1 VITPYRVLSFSA
13 ACFALSLSLCFAV
26 LIRAQETDAAA
37 AVDAEKIDAAAGI
50 DEFVDVDAA
59 GADEIPGEE
68 PRAIAAVA
76 APDEGTDTP
85 TPGVEVIWVNARRR
99 EEKIQETPV
108 AVSAFTQ
115 EGLDDIG
122 AIRIDDI
129 GRYVPNLQFDAGGG
143 QGTGARAYIRGIGS
157 VEGPTIWYDP
167 GVGIYL
173 DGVYLARA
181 QGALLSTVDIERI
194 EVLRG
199 PQGTLFGKNTIG
211 GVEAW
216 AEITGGNYGR
226 ILGKGGVNIP
236 LIGGTVLSRFS
247 FAAGIRDGF
256 TTNVF
261 DGSSW
266 DDDSLYAFNGAFRWL
281 ATDSFTVDLAG
292 SWSRENERN
301 RGAECRL
308 IENPDG
314 TQAGDSGTL
323 GLFAFNAAVPGL
335 PDYLQSCSDA
345 EGLPH
350 RRFDH
355 DKRGRS
361 DLEQYDVRLTL
372 DWDMDSF
379 VWGIENWDGLGL
391 KSITAFR
398 HQGPDIASDYDWSEL
413 SVLRFETVGRALQEQ
428 ISTELQLNTSAF
440 DERLNVV
447 VGFYAY
453 WGHAEGPVRWDIL
466 DGFQVPV
473 FKDDTFIGTVS
484 ALRSNMSEN
493 QRDHSS
499 LAGYTQMAFDIT
511 DYLALTA
518 GARYT
523 SETKRVD
530 RYNQFLAP
538 SLNHLKNE
546 LVGEPDYC
554 DRGTPG
560 TASCVTFDA
569 GDVSVDTSGSE
580 TYGAWTPMVNLAF
593 RPRPEWMPGI
603 IEQSLVYY
611 NYSEGFKSGG
621 INTGE
626 SIDAYQPEF
635 ADSHEIGIKSTWWEN
650 RLVANV
656 AFFLT
661 DYTDIQYT
669 VLDVNP
675 DSGLAERIQRNIAEA
690 EIRGFE
696 IELFAEP
703 IHHLRFQGSVGYVD
717 VDFLEFLDAIQF
729 SGTMPPS
736 QCVADID
743 IDPVAMTGSCTIDRS
758 DETAYNTPKITANA
772 SLQYGI
778 QMGGR
783 WGQLVPRIEYYYQ
796 DDVRYAVS
804 STAFLSSRNH
814 QEAFSLWNFRLTW
827 YPDFRAGNQKNL
839 RISAFVNN
847 AFDREHFNDGV
858 DLAASLGSSGM
869 YFGAPRTYG
878 VTVRYDFW

>member
-1 VITPYRVLSFSA
+1 VCVA
-13 ACFALSLSLCFAV
+13 ALS
-26 LIRAQETDAAA
+26 RAQETDAAD
-37 AVDAEKIDAAAGI
+37 AVDTEEVDLAAGI
-50 DEFVDVDAA
+50 DELVEVDAS

-68 PRAIAAVA
+68 PPAIAAVA
-76 APDEGTDTP
+76 ALDGGTDTP
-85 TPGVEVIWVNARRR
+85 TPGVEVITVTARRR
-99 EEKIQETPV
+99 EENLQETAV

-129 GRYVPNLQFDAGGG
+129 GRYVPNLQFDTGAG
-143 QGTGARAYIRGIGS
+143 QAAGARAYIRGIGS
-157 VEGPTIWYDP
+157 AEGATIWFDP
-167 GVGIYL
+167 GVAIYL

-211 GVEAW
+211 GAISVITRKPTPELEAW

-236 LIGGTVLSRFS
+236 LIGDTLFSRFS
-247 FAAGIRDGF
+247 FAAATRDGF

-308 IENPDG
+308 IDNPDG

-323 GLFAFNAAVPGL
+323 GLYAFNAAVPGL

-345 EGLPH
+345 EDLPH
-350 RRFDH
+350 RKFEH
-355 DKRGRS
+355 DTRGRS

-379 VWGIENWDGLGL
+379 VWGIENWDGLSL

-398 HQGPDIASDYDWSEL
+398 HQGPDFAIDYDWTEHSL
-413 SVLRFETVGRALQEQ
+413 FQLETVGRALQEQ

-447 VGFYAY
+447 AGFYAY
-453 WGHAEGPVRWDIL
+453 WAQAEGPVRADLL
-466 DGFQVPV
+466 DGFQVPLFV
-473 FKDDTFIGTVS
+473 IGTLVGTVS
-484 ALRSNMSEN
+484 ALRSSISEN
-493 QRDHSS
+493 QREHTS
-499 LAGYTQMAFDIT
+499 LAGYTQMTFDIT
-511 DYLALTA
+511 DYLAVTA
-518 GARYT
+518 GVRYT

-530 RYNQFLAP
+530 RYTQLLAP
-538 SLNHLKNE
+538 SFNHRVNE
-546 LVGEPDYC
+546 FFGAPVRC

-569 GDVSVDTSGSE
+569 GDVTTDVSGSE

-593 RPRPEWMPGI
+593 SPRPEWMPGI
-603 IEQSLVYY
+603 VEHSLIYY

-621 INTGE
+621 INTGD
-626 SIDAYQPEF
+626 STDAYQPEF
-635 ADSHEIGIKSTWWEN
+635 AHSHEIGIKSTWWEN
-650 RLVANV
+650 RLVANL
-656 AFFLT
+656 AFFHT
-661 DYTDIQYT
+661 EYTDIQYT

-675 DSGLAERIQRNIAEA
+675 DSGLVARIQRNVAEA
-690 EIRGFE
+690 VIYGFE

-703 IHHLRFQGSVGYVD
+703 IDYLRFQGSIGYVD
-717 VDFLEFLDAIQF
+717 GDLLEFPDSIQF

-736 QCVADID
+736 QCVADIR

-758 DETAYNTPKITANA
+758 DETAYNTPKLTANA

-783 WGQLVPRIEYYYQ
+783 WGQLVPRVEYYYQ

-804 STAFLSSRNH
+804 STAFLSGRND
-814 QEAFSLWNFRLTW
+814 QKAFSLWNFRLTW
-827 YPDFRAGNQKNL
+827 YPDFRAGSQKNL
-839 RISAFVNN
+839 RISVFVKN
-847 AFDREHFNDGV
+847 AFDREYFNDGF
-858 DLAASLGSSGM
+858 DFAASFGSSGM

-878 VTVRYDFW
+878 VTVRYDFR